1 MTMKIDTQLDLDYPI
16 PFEEELRLE
25 KEHKA
30 ELRKL
35 ESETD
40 WVEIVG
46 EAQTIQV
53 IKEKQVEFAEQI
65 GELTTLWKSD
75 LQFLDEQNVT
85 GFDRYFFETLYQYR
99 YAPQIQLVVKR
110 AQQLIRLY
118 TKHREL
124 KYPLQSVADYQFNVT
139 NAQIEKAK
147 EVPLI
152 ELFEDRGSKLI
163 RAGQNYK
170 TLCPFHLEKTPSC
183 TIYTESNTYHCFG
196 CSAHGDSVT
205 FIMKTKGLNF
215 PDSVRLLI
223 GGVI

>member
-1 MTMKIDTQLDLDYPI
+1 MKIKIETPLDIDYPI
-16 PFEEELRLE
+16 PFEVELRLE

-40 WVEIVG
+40 WVEIIG
-46 EAQTIQV
+46 EAETVQV

-65 GELTTLWKSD
+65 GDLTALWKLD

-85 GFDRYFFETLYQYR
+85 GFDRYFFETLYQCR
-99 YAPQIQLVVKR
+99 YAPQIQQIIKR

-124 KYPLQSVADYQFNVT
+124 KYPSQFVDDYQINVT
-139 NAQIEKAK
+139 DTQIEKAK
-147 EVPLI
+147 EVPLNG
-152 ELFEDRGSKLI
+152 LFEDRGGKLI
-163 RAGQNYK
+163 QAGQNYK

-183 TIYTESNTYHCFG
+183 TIYTESNNYHCFG
-196 CSAHGDSVT
+196 CSAHGDSIT
-205 FIMKTKGLNF
+205 FTMKTKGLNF
-215 PDSVRLLI
+215 PDSVRLLV